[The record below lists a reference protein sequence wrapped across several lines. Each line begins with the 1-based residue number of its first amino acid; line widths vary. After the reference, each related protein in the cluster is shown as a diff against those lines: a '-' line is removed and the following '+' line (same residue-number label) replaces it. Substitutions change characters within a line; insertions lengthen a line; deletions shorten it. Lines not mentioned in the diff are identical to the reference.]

1 VKKGIPAV
9 LLVILAVAG
18 LLRAGHWLAVRHQP
32 FFAQLVM
39 DSWEYDS
46 WAGRIVKGD
55 WLGRELFFQPPLY
68 PYLLALTYKIWG
80 HSCAAVYLLQILFS
94 LAGIYALFRAGRL
107 LFGEH
112 YGLAAAGLA
121 ALYGVFVFYDVQ
133 ILKESPAVVLV
144 CFLLWALASAREGGR
159 AATRSPALGP
169 AFQGGDE
176 KRVSG
181 LTPSRP
187 RHSCRGVEGSTWFM
201 AGLAAGLI
209 ALLRENMLLV
219 LPVLVLLTLREG
231 DGWGRRARSAAAL
244 VGGFLLVLFPV
255 ALRNGIVGGVFLP
268 TTFQGGVNF
277 YIGNN
282 PAATGWYQSIV
293 PGKQMPEYERL
304 EPIRVARQETGRPLT
319 PSESSRYW
327 MDKALR
333 WARDNPGA
341 FLRLLAKKTAMFW
354 EWYERPDAVDY
365 YYVRGRSFILGLPL
379 VEFGAV
385 SLLALVGLILKR
397 RAWRTTAPVW
407 LFILAWMGST
417 VVFFLFSRYRL
428 LVVPPLLLFASVPIV
443 AFLRSAKKGL
453 GFRRLLAGA
462 GIVGALVAPHLAGFE
477 YRKDLTHY
485 NLAVIYDKMGRI
497 AEAESHYR
505 RALDA
510 DPKDFLS
517 CLNLGNLAS
526 RRQDFQGAL
535 GWYLKAAEIQ
545 PDSDG
550 AQANLGGVYGVLG
563 DINRALEHLDRALT
577 INPSNIEALHNKTVL
592 LARQGDLAGASRL
605 NRRVLELAPGWKPA
619 LVFKDKLEK
628 SAAQKK

>member
-1 VKKGIPAV
+1 MKKGIPAV

-18 LLRAGHWLAVRHQP
+18 LLRAGHWLAVRPQP

-80 HSCAAVYLLQILFS
+80 HSYAAVYLLQILFS

-107 LFGEH
+107 LLGEH

-121 ALYGVFVFYDVQ
+121 ALYGVFIFYDVQ

-159 AATRSPALGP
+159 A
-169 AFQGGDE
+169 
-176 KRVSG
+176 
-181 LTPSRP
+181 
-187 RHSCRGVEGSTWFM
+187 STWFK
-201 AGLAAGLI
+201 AGLSAGLI

-341 FLRLLAKKTAMFW
+341 FLRLSAKKSGMFW

-385 SLLALVGLILKR
+385 SLLALAGLFLKR

-407 LFILAWMGST
+407 LFIPAWMAST

-443 AFLRSAKKGL
+443 EFLRSAKKGL

-592 LARQGDLAGASRL
+592 LARQGDLEGALQL